1 MTTAEKAMQDAM
13 GEVLDR
19 IYGFA
24 DGGDWNGIASM
35 LDEVSINGM
44 DGSLAYSYYAY
55 TYPFSGIAA
64 IGAARDRYAERL
76 HTYLIDVIGRERA
89 DNLLR
94 DRHNMPPVKPAQ
106 KPDPIVRKPFVSET
120 YRGVLREIAGNPPSD
135 NMIDT
140 SLVAEVRAIVPRLD
154 AMSDADVWNEYKRLL
169 DHVVRYA
176 SAAPAIQTLLDLEAY
191 YTPPVGGYAQ
201 ADGTINDA
209 PWRQE
214 TER

>member
-1 MTTAEKAMQDAM
+1 MTTAEKTMQDAL
-13 GEVLDR
+13 GKVLDR

-35 LDEVSINGM
+35 LDEVSIDGM
-44 DGSLAYSYYAY
+44 NGSLAYSYYAY

-89 DNLLR
+89 DKLLR
-94 DRHNMPPVKPAQ
+94 DRHNMPPVKPAK

-120 YRGVLREIAGNPPSD
+120 YRGVLRKIASDPPSD
-135 NMIDT
+135 GMM
-140 SLVAEVRAIVPRLD
+140 SAALVAEVRSIAPRLD
-154 AMSDADVWNEYKRLL
+154 TMSDADVWNEYKRLL

-176 SAAPAIQTLLDLEAY
+176 SGAPAIHTLFDLETY
-191 YTPPVGGYAQ
+191 YIQPVGGYAQ

-209 PWRQE
+209 PWRHE